1 MKKHLFVDLK
11 IFALAKR
18 KKNNIRLRSKLS
30 DITLEKMK

>member
-1 MKKHLFVDLK
+1 MKKHLFCGLEDTC
-11 IFALAKR
+11 FS